1 MELTSNIPLVF
12 APAANLPQSPGSEII
27 TCHQVTFHISY
38 AMCSLLESAHRSQ
51 FSCFLSVV
59 CLFVC
64 LPLPLLHSPIPQSL
78 PLPLLCLECSLRGI
92 LRQGLRKVSI
102 LPSFFSPFHAA
113 TASPTEEISS
123 PGTHTHTHKM
133 LLEMAPISNP
143 RLLTIPTRAT
153 SEACCSFKVSV
164 ILQST
169 DELSG

>member
-92 LRQGLRKVSI
+92 LRQGLRKVPI

-123 PGTHTHTHKM
+123 PGTHTHTKCSWKW
-133 LLEMAPISNP
+133 PP
-143 RLLTIPTRAT
+143 FPTPG
-153 SEACCSFKVSV
+153 S
-164 ILQST
+164 
-169 DELSG
+169 